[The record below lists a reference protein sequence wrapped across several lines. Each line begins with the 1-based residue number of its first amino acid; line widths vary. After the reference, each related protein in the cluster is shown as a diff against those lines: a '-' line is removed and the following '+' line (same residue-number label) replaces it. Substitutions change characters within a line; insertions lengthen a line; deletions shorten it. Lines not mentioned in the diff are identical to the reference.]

1 MSVQYSGDKITFAD
15 GSTVAKRFNEAFEY
29 SDGKLYW
36 KISNTNAI
44 KVGQEVGT
52 EYARGYRRVSLDGS
66 VYAVHRVIWTMFHGE
81 LTKETQVDH
90 INGDAADNRIENLR
104 LANSSQ
110 NCCNRRMRPNNSGI
124 KNVSFVKE
132 NQKYRVALQVN
143 KQRKFFGYYEDL
155 ELAELVAL
163 EARNKYHGEF
173 ARS

>member
-1 MSVQYSGDKITFAD
+1 MSVSIN
-15 GSTVAKRFNEAFEY
+15 GSAELSKRFNEVFEY
-29 SDGKLYW
+29 RDGKLYW

-44 KVGQEVGT
+44 KVGQEIGT
-52 EYARGYRRVSLDGS
+52 ENARGYRRVSIDGNT
-66 VYAVHRVIWTMFHGE
+66 YAVHRVIWIMFYGE
-81 LTKETQVDH
+81 LSKETQVDH

-104 LANSSQ
+104 LANNSQ
-110 NCCNRRMRPNNSGI
+110 NCCNRRMKPNNSGI

-132 NQKYRVALQVN
+132 SQKYRVSLQVN
-143 KQRKFFGYYEDL
+143 KQRKFLGYYEDL

>member
-1 MSVQYSGDKITFAD
+1 MSVSIN
-15 GSTVAKRFNEAFEY
+15 GSAELSKRFNEVFEY
-29 SDGKLYW
+29 KDGKVYW

-44 KVGQEVGT
+44 KVGQEIGT
-52 EYARGYRRVSLDGS
+52 ENARGYKRVSIDGNT
-66 VYAVHRVIWTMFHGE
+66 YAVHRVIWIMFYGE
-81 LTKETQVDH
+81 LSKETQIDH

-104 LANSSQ
+104 LANNSQ
-110 NCCNRRMRPNNSGI
+110 NSCNRRMKPNNSGI

-132 NQKYRVALQVN
+132 SQKYRVSLQVN
-143 KQRKFFGYYEDL
+143 KQRKFLGYYKDL

>member
-1 MSVQYSGDKITFAD
+1 MSVSIN
-15 GSTVAKRFNEAFEY
+15 GSAELSKRFNEVFEY
-29 SDGKLYW
+29 RDGKLYW

-44 KVGQEVGT
+44 KVGQEIGT
-52 EYARGYRRVSLDGS
+52 ENARGYRRVSIDGNT
-66 VYAVHRVIWTMFHGE
+66 YAVHRVIWVMFYGE
-81 LTKETQVDH
+81 LSKETQVDH

-104 LANSSQ
+104 LANNSQ
-110 NCCNRRMRPNNSGI
+110 NCCNRRMKPNNSGI

-132 NQKYRVALQVN
+132 SQKYRVSLQVN
-143 KQRKFFGYYEDL
+143 KQRKFLGSYEDL

>member
-1 MSVQYSGDKITFAD
+1 MSVSIN
-15 GSTVAKRFNEAFEY
+15 GSAELSKRFNEVFEY
-29 SDGKLYW
+29 RDGKMYW

-44 KVGQEVGT
+44 KVGQEIGT
-52 EYARGYRRVSLDGS
+52 ENARGYRRVSIDGNT
-66 VYAVHRVIWTMFHGE
+66 YAVHRVIWIMFYGE
-81 LTKETQVDH
+81 LSKETQVDH

-104 LANSSQ
+104 LANNSQ
-110 NCCNRRMRPNNSGI
+110 NCCNRRMKPNNSGI

-132 NQKYRVALQVN
+132 SQKYRVSLQVN
-143 KQRKFFGYYEDL
+143 KQRKFLGSYEDL